1 MLNILKNFL
10 SNILTI
16 DYYKIFLL
24 LRIGLIIISFVR
36 WRDKYNS
43 IGTVNTV
50 YRVIFLDMIN
60 IKITTK

>member
-60 IKITTK
+60 IKISTK

>member
-1 MLNILKNFL
+1 MFIYWKIFY
-10 SNILTI
+10 STY
-16 DYYKIFLL
+16 YYKIFLL

-43 IGTVNTV
+43 ISTVNVV

-60 IKITTK
+60 IKISKII